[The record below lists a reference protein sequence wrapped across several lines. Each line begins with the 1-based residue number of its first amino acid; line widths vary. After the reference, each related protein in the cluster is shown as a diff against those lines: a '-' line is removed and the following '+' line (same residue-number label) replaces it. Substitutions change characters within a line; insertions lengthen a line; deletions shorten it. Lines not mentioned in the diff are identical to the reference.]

1 MNRKRIILC
10 LSLCTSLLLSEE
22 KATEKKETS
31 VLEKIEVVSIVESDN
46 PLKVI
51 TDPKNPIQPI
61 PASDG
66 ADFLKNIPGFSVKRK
81 GGTDGDPIFRGMSGS
96 KLGIFSDGQEVY
108 GGCGGRMDPPT
119 AYIFPESYD
128 SVVITKGPQT
138 VLAGSG
144 FSAGVVQFEKNPKY
158 YSTPDYDIYSSFKQG
173 SFGRSDQ
180 FLDVSGG
187 GPLGYA
193 QLIATRSHSNDY
205 KDGKGDIVNSEYTRW
220 NTSLTLGY
228 TPTDDTTFEI
238 SGSKGDGEAK
248 YADRTMDASKL
259 LRENISLKVIKY
271 NLAKNVEK
279 VEMQVYRNY
288 VDHIMD
294 NYSLREA
301 PISSMT
307 GKKVYSGMNPD
318 RTTIGGNLKVT
329 TEIPSLLLT
338 NVSGIDFKEDEHT
351 ARSAMMKTSS
361 SIADSDMRSAPRQT
375 DFDFSQV
382 GFFNESTIDI
392 NEDNRIVAGLRL
404 DKHEVIDKR
413 TKLGMLIYNNPNY
426 NQTDKETLPSGFL
439 RYEKDIPDY
448 GLKTYIG
455 FGHSER
461 FADYWERTKYNLEG
475 INNSNKA
482 NPNAI
487 TSIDIP
493 EPEKTNQIDI
503 GASWTNGDLTTSASM
518 FYSKVDDYILN
529 RWFDENGNQMTVP
542 SAMGMGRTSYTT
554 VSNVDATIY
563 GGELS
568 ASYQITSD
576 YKIIGS
582 LTHVIG
588 KNDTDDKPL
597 AQQPPLEG
605 KISAMYDNG
614 KYSAGILARFI
625 SKQDRYD
632 IGAGSIVMN
641 GVDKGETPGAS
652 IFSINGGYKYNK
664 NVSLNFGVD
673 NLFDKAYMEHLSN
686 SDVSSATTFMA
697 QERIYEPGRN
707 FWFELKTKF

>member
-1 MNRKRIILC
+1 MKKRIILC
-10 LSLCTSLLLSEE
+10 LSLCTSLLLAEE
-22 KATEKKETS
+22 KTTENKETI
-31 VLEKIEVVSIVESDN
+31 VLEKIQVVSIVESEN
-46 PLKVI
+46 PLKI
-51 TDPKNPIQPI
+51 IADPKNPIQPI

-81 GGTDGDPIFRGMSGS
+81 GGTDGDPILRGMSGS
-96 KLGIFSDGQEVY
+96 KLGIFSDGQEIY

-138 VLAGSG
+138 VLVGSG

-158 YSTPDYDIYSSFKQG
+158 YSTPAYDIYSSFKQG

-180 FLDVSGG
+180 FIDVSGG

-193 QLIATRSHSNDY
+193 QLIATRSHSDDY
-205 KDGKGDIVNSEYTRW
+205 KDGRGDTVNSEYTRW

-259 LRENISLKVIKY
+259 LRENIALKIIKY
-271 NLAKNVEK
+271 NLAKNIDK

-294 NYSLREA
+294 NYSLREP
-301 PISSMT
+301 PISPMT
-307 GKKVYSGMNPD
+307 GQKAYSAMNPD

-338 NVSGIDFKEDEHT
+338 NITGIDFKEDEHT
-351 ARSAMMKTSS
+351 GRSAMMKTSAAL
-361 SIADSDMRSAPRQT
+361 ADSTMLSASRQT
-375 DFDFSQV
+375 DFDFSQM

-392 NEDNRIVAGLRL
+392 NEDNRIIAGIRL
-404 DKHEVIDKR
+404 DKHEVTDKR

-426 NQTDKETLPSGFL
+426 NKTEKDTLTSGFI

-448 GLKTYIG
+448 GLNTYIG
-455 FGHSER
+455 FGHAER

-475 INNSNKA
+475 ITNANKSD
-482 NPNAI
+482 PNAI
-487 TSIDIP
+487 TSQNTP

-503 GASWTNGDLTTSASM
+503 GANWATGDFTTSISM
-518 FYSKVDDYILN
+518 FYSKVNDYILN

-542 SAMGMGRTSYTT
+542 YGMGTTTYTT
-554 VSNVDATIY
+554 VSNIDATIY

-568 ASYQITSD
+568 ASYNITNE

-588 KNDTDDKPL
+588 KNDTDNKPL

-605 KISAMYDNG
+605 KLSVMYDDG
-614 KYSAGILARFI
+614 KYSAGLLARFI

-664 NVSLNFGVD
+664 NVSLSFGVD
-673 NLFDKAYMEHLSN
+673 NLFDKAYIEHLSN
-686 SDVSSATTFMA
+686 SNVSSATTFMA

-707 FWFELKTKF
+707 VWFELKTKF